1 MDLQKINVKFFFT
14 ESQPVPLT
22 DFIDIFHSWIQGSD
36 GVYHDVA
43 DYSHMQ
49 AGPGIVLVA
58 DDANVSIDETGH
70 RRGLLFSQKRKL
82 PGSNLEKLSVT
93 VRSALENCR
102 RLEQEPA
109 LRGRLRF
116 AGNQV
121 EIVVNDR
128 LIAPNSDEVFE
139 AIRPEIDFLA
149 RRLYASANF
158 TLSRNGEDA
167 RQRLKVTILTPF
179 LVETNML
186 LNNLQSI

>member
-1 MDLQKINVKFFFT
+1 
-14 ESQPVPLT
+14 
-22 DFIDIFHSWIQGSD
+22 
-36 GVYHDVA
+36 
-43 DYSHMQ
+43 
-49 AGPGIVLVA
+49 
-58 DDANVSIDETGH
+58 
-70 RRGLLFSQKRKL
+70 
-82 PGSNLEKLSVT
+82 
-93 VRSALENCR
+93 
-102 RLEQEPA
+102 LEQEPA

-167 RQRLKVTILTPF
+167 RQRLKVTILTPL
-179 LVETNML
+179 LVEMNML